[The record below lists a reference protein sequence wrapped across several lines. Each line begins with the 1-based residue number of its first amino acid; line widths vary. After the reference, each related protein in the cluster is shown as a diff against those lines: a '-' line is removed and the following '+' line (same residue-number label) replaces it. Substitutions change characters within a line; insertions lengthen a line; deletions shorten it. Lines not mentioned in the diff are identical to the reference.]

1 MIRMLSSY
9 NSKVAPTPKLL
20 DVLIIGG
27 GLSGLIVAHELQH
40 QLPSVNWNLLEAQPT
55 LGGRLANAE
64 TTQGYIDMGGAWIW
78 PQQQPFM
85 KELVKKLE
93 IKTFQ
98 QIDDSSSMR
107 IIGGAVQLI
116 RNIAKTLPQQ
126 RIHLE
131 TAVHKCILEEHSAND
146 DSHSDRIIRV
156 HTSNNRTYLTKR
168 VVIAIPPRIMQ
179 TTIEFSPTLSA
190 GKRHAIQQSHTWMAG
205 VTKVALV
212 YKSRFWSPQ
221 GSNMGLPGNGPAFQ
235 MYDSSTHDASLAAMT
250 FFASVPTGSLAL
262 TDDKVLANQVA
273 AQLQSA
279 WKSHGQPDFAT
290 KAFDYNKVHVHR
302 WPENKYISEDAT
314 PTKIQP
320 HPQPI
325 QSLSTTEWGN
335 QLFFA
340 GTETDRFSPGVME
353 GAVSAAHRVVTELK
367 QILTFQH

>member
-9 NSKVAPTPKLL
+9 NSKVASTPKLL

-131 TAVHKCILEEHSAND
+131 TAVQKSCFRD
-146 DSHSDRIIRV
+146 G
-156 HTSNNRTYLTKR
+156 RTG
-168 VVIAIPPRIMQ
+168 PP
-179 TTIEFSPTLSA
+179 
-190 GKRHAIQQSHTWMAG
+190 
-205 VTKVALV
+205 
-212 YKSRFWSPQ
+212 
-221 GSNMGLPGNGPAFQ
+221 GLPG
-235 MYDSSTHDASLAAMT
+235 
-250 FFASVPTGSLAL
+250 
-262 TDDKVLANQVA
+262 
-273 AQLQSA
+273 
-279 WKSHGQPDFAT
+279 
-290 KAFDYNKVHVHR
+290 
-302 WPENKYISEDAT
+302 
-314 PTKIQP
+314 
-320 HPQPI
+320 
-325 QSLSTTEWGN
+325 
-335 QLFFA
+335 
-340 GTETDRFSPGVME
+340 
-353 GAVSAAHRVVTELK
+353 
-367 QILTFQH
+367 